1 MRSLNKNGLSGKRS
15 MQVNPWV
22 YKNMEVWWVR
32 LMSKKAACWSRLA
45 VRSSS
50 WSNVV
55 WMNLRN
61 NWQTPRFGSDAN
73 SNLSRSRGRPAVHR
87 KRWKRSVPEP
97 LISRRP
103 SYFCGT
109 TIFLK
114 ELNKTSEMKMKR
126 FPFPELFGPLVVPLP
141 LTGSHRESDDSAG
154 WTLTRY
160 AWLAGQISD
169 PP

>member
-1 MRSLNKNGLSGKRS
+1 MRSLKKNGLSGKRS

-32 LMSKKAACWSRLA
+32 LMYKKPACWSRLA

-97 LISRRP
+97 LISRRRP

-114 ELNKTSEMKMKR
+114 TWKTIWNEMKR
-126 FPFPELFGPLVVPLP
+126 FPEKSCLVNWCGLALDRQPSRIWWQRRLDTDTVPV
-141 LTGSHRESDDSAG
+141 TCS
-154 WTLTRY
+154 
-160 AWLAGQISD
+160 GQISD

>member
-32 LMSKKAACWSRLA
+32 LMYKKVACWSLA

-97 LISRRP
+97 LISRP
-103 SYFCGT
+103 SFILLWYYNLFEG
-109 TIFLK
+109 LK
-114 ELNKTSEMKMKR
+114 KTSEMKMKR
-126 FPFPELFGPLVVPLP
+126 GFREELFGQLVWLCPWQAAIENLMTAQAGRKTVPVTCGTNL
-141 LTGSHRESDDSAG
+141 
-154 WTLTRY
+154 
-160 AWLAGQISD
+160 
-169 PP
+169 